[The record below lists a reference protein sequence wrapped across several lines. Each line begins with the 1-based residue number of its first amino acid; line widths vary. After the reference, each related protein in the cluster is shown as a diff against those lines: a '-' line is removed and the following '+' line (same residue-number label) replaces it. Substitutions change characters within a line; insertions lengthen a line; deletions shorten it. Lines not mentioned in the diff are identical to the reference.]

1 MNGLTRLPRTRA
13 YACGMLKAVENGF
26 DPAKTMFARQN
37 TSSAAAFDKW
47 LNTVATR
54 HVPESKTA
62 RKQKG
67 PTPLF
72 AETLRWTNVRDYG
85 AECNGNYDD
94 TSAFS
99 RGDRRSP
106 IGGDVFVPPGNAS

>member
-1 MNGLTRLPRTRA
+1 MKRVLFL
-13 YACGMLKAVENGF
+13 
-26 DPAKTMFARQN
+26 
-37 TSSAAAFDKW
+37 AA
-47 LNTVATR
+47 LLLLAT
-54 HVPESKTA
+54 T
-62 RKQKG
+62 
-67 PTPLF
+67 TPLF